1 MNCNVAKAKLSALVD
16 GELDG
21 NGMIAVRRHLDSCP
35 SCQREYREL
44 RMVKTLMGELPLVEP
59 PFGLENRLIAALD
72 RPKTRTF
79 PLLRLWVPA
88 TAAVAAAVLTFAWLA
103 NVQEQPTVAEATPVP
118 SSFELDRDQAYVGAS
133 NPFGP
138 SPTVIAAGYA
148 TR

>member
-21 NGMIAVRRHLDSCP
+21 NEMIALRRHLDGCQP
-35 SCQREYREL
+35 CQREYREL
-44 RMVKTLMGELPLVEP
+44 RMVKMLMGDLPVVEP

-72 RPKTRTF
+72 RPKTRTLPIF
-79 PLLRLWVPA
+79 RLWVPA
-88 TAAVAAAVLTFAWLA
+88 AAAVAAAVLTFVLLG
-103 NVQEQPTVAEATPVP
+103 NLQGEPKVAEAAPVP